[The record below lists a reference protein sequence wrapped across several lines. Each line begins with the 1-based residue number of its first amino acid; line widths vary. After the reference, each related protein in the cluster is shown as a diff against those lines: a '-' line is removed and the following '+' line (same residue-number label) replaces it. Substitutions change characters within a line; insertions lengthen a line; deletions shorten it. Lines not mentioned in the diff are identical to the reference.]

1 MSEYRVISESR
12 GFYYLA
18 LNHDVKCSTLCG
30 RYQYELDNNPTL
42 PRPVVGDYVCLDDS
56 GRINAIVNRKNSLSR
71 KRVGKKMEAQVMA
84 ANLDFLIITMPL
96 DKEFDANKKDYI
108 SQISNIDR
116 IPIMCTS
123 TNDRE
128 SIDKLK
134 KIMCT
139 GTTSAFIGPSGA
151 GKSTIINILLNKT
164 VQKTQAVRDSDNKG
178 RHTTTARQLVYLENE
193 AAIIDTPGIREIS
206 FWLDK
211 LDFEVEKTIYDLV
224 GKCKFSNCTHI
235 SEPGCKII
243 EALRNNLISQTQYR
257 QLLKYKSELLFLK
270 ANQEHDI
277 TSIKKRNKKI
287 KNRKNNQNNKSST

>member
-1 MSEYRVISESR
+1 
-12 GFYYLA
+12 
-18 LNHDVKCSTLCG
+18 
-30 RYQYELDNNPTL
+30 
-42 PRPVVGDYVCLDDS
+42 
-56 GRINAIVNRKNSLSR
+56 
-71 KRVGKKMEAQVMA
+71 
-84 ANLDFLIITMPL
+84 MPL
-96 DKEFDANKKDYI
+96 DKEFDANKISRFIMLATINDIAPVVVLTKKDLCNNPEDYI